1 MRSRLVARMGLL
13 FLLSALVHAQEK
25 STVYELKDKQGSVR
39 LLNDPKSPIRLEGPK
54 RMLRWKNGAVDL
66 DYKIVNISKGNI
78 LKFEIR
84 ETNWFGNMEKVS
96 EPTLTKGTF
105 SPTIFIP
112 GFIYDKNEVET
123 IPLDLSRAE
132 QLGLSKPADSVWM
145 VTVPKVKFTD
155 GRIFDST
162 SKYDRLKKFLE
173 DLDNEAWDLEE
184 SGKKVDRVQYESK
197 IRAFISKLDLR
208 ID

>member
-1 MRSRLVARMGLL
+1 MGLL

-25 STVYELKDKQGSVR
+25 STVYELKDKQGSVW
-39 LLNDPKSPIRLEGPK
+39 LLNDPNSPIRLEGPK

>member
-1 MRSRLVARMGLL
+1 MRSRLVVRMGLL

-25 STVYELKDKQGSVR
+25 STVYELKDKQGSVW

-54 RMLRWKNGAVDL
+54 RMLRWENGAVDL

-78 LKFEIR
+78 LKFEIL
-84 ETNWFGNMEKVS
+84 ETNWFASMTKTS
-96 EPTLTKGTF
+96 EPTFTKGAF

-123 IPLDLSRAE
+123 IPVDLSRAE